1 MPPQVHYNDVVD
13 LTNIDSASTIAAW
26 CPHQRLLSCNV
37 SLMNPPGDG
46 NCLFLACISQLQNC
60 SIQVVMTNEA
70 QIMRND
76 MMDCLLEHANQIA
89 GSLMSYEA
97 LAMLHASYIQ
107 KELRLKI
114 SRNACYDVLVDIH
127 DRQCLLTVRA
137 KRWRTSSR

>member
-1 MPPQVHYNDVVD
+1 MLEIRPQVHSLDVVD
-13 LTNIDSASTIAAW
+13 LTNIDSASTIATW

-60 SIQVVMTNEA
+60 SIQVVTTNEA

-76 MMDCLLEHANQIA
+76 LMEFLLEHANHIA
-89 GSLMSYEA
+89 GGSMSYEA
-97 LAMLHASYIQ
+97 LAMLHESDIQ

-114 SRNACYDVLVDIH
+114 FRNASISILEDYAH
-127 DRQCLLTVRA
+127 
-137 KRWRTSSR
+137 